1 MTPSHRKYFEMIE
14 VWGGWV
20 LFQELLSNLSAIG
33 RKYNTSI
40 STTAVRWILDHDY
53 VGAVIIGARMGI
65 SEHVDEN
72 LEVFKFRLDEED
84 QAGIQKVLDR
94 CKARDVFAEMGD
106 CGAEYRQ

>member
-1 MTPSHRKYFEMIE
+1 MIE

-20 LFQELLSNLSAIG
+20 LFQELLSILSAIG
-33 RKYNTSI
+33 KKYNTSI

-72 LEVFKFRLDEED
+72 LEVFKFILDEED
-84 QAGIQKVLDR
+84 QAGIQKILDK

>member
-1 MTPSHRKYFEMIE
+1 M
-14 VWGGWV
+14 
-20 LFQELLSNLSAIG
+20 FQELLSALSVIG
-33 RKYNTSI
+33 KKHKTSI
-40 STTAVRWILDHDY
+40 STTAVRWVLDHDC

-72 LEVFKFRLDEED
+72 LEVFKFKLDTED
-84 QAGIQKVLDR
+84 QALIQEVLNR